1 MKKFVA
7 TICMLACAVMAFA
20 QAPSWVKSRPV
31 SDTKYIGIGM
41 APVADGDY
49 QKKATANALLDIASQ
64 ISVKV
69 ESSSFMQT
77 VEVDDA
83 DAKTLFEEKINES
96 VAADLEGQ
104 ELKGSY
110 NDGKDYYVYFELDR
124 KKYDKLMKV
133 KREKG
138 ISVALDWYVK
148 GRNAEAL
155 NNFAGAAQLYASGL
169 KAVEPYLHLDLVAEY
184 QGSEINL
191 AAALYDAYVNI
202 FAGMNIIQNVTEVGV
217 EAFKA
222 SGEPLSVCLQRQGS
236 AMPNVLMKASF
247 VNGDG
252 SVTPP
257 MKTDSEGIAVFY
269 ITNVTSKQ
277 SIQNVEVTMDDSFL
291 ASLPA
296 SYRQLVSNVNWPVAR
311 FNVVLMSSNY
321 SAYLNVEKNELEACE
336 RQVKSL
342 LANNYFEFTEDTAA
356 QLFVSLATGM
366 EVGGTVSGELYD
378 MNECYASLT
387 LKIYDNVKQTQLLEY
402 SVPQVK
408 VLVPAHNSEQQA
420 KAMCTRELMKRVK
433 VELPKK
439 LKKLNINL

>member
-1 MKKFVA
+1 
-7 TICMLACAVMAFA
+7 MLACAAVAFA

-41 APVADGDY
+41 ASVSDADY
-49 QKKATANALLDIASQ
+49 QKKATSNALVDIATQ

-77 VEVDDA
+77 VEVDDK

-96 VAADLEGQ
+96 VAADIEGQ

-110 NDGKDYYVYFELDR
+110 NDGKDYYVYFELD
-124 KKYDKLMKV
+124 KKTYEKLMKA

-138 ISVALDWYVK
+138 ISVAIDWYVRGK
-148 GRNAEAL
+148 NAEAL

-169 KAVEPYLHLDLVAEY
+169 KAVEPYLHLDLMAEC
-184 QGSEINL
+184 QGNKINI
-191 AAALYDAYVNI
+191 ASALYDAYVNI
-202 FAGMNIIQNVTEVGV
+202 FAGMNLVQNVTEVGA

-222 SGEPLSVCLQRQGS
+222 SGEPLSVCLMRQGT

-247 VNGDG
+247 VSGDG
-252 SVTPP
+252 SLTPS
-257 MKTDSEGIAVFY
+257 MKTDSEGVAVFY

-277 SIQNVEVTMDDSFL
+277 SIQNVEITLDDSFL
-291 ASLPA
+291 SSLPA
-296 SYRQLVSNVNWPVAR
+296 SYRQLISNVNWPVAR
-311 FNVVLMSSNY
+311 FNVVLMNSNY
-321 SAYLNVEKNELEACE
+321 SAYLNVENNQLEACE
-336 RQVKSL
+336 KQIRSI

-356 QLFVSLATGM
+356 QLFVTLSTEM
-366 EVGGTVSGELYD
+366 TVGGTVSGELYD
-378 MNECYASLT
+378 MNECFASMT
-387 LKIYDNVKQTQLLEY
+387 LRIYDNVKQSQLFEY

-433 VELPKK
+433 IELPKK